1 MPLSG
6 VFQACECAAAR
17 MAALRDFGKAPS
29 RCTRRKSFHG
39 QPAAVEIRR
48 NFESPE
54 SWARIFHTHFVAQA
68 SKPAVLPTS
77 KSAGFGC
84 GVSRFGNPR
93 YSRLGSLRYPVKLT
107 RVVKYPA

>member
-1 MPLSG
+1 MEARKVYIKTDFDGWWAPRWPNRTARGRPARSRPDGKKAMSLSG

-39 QPAAVEIRR
+39 QPGAVEIRR

-54 SWARIFHTHFVAQA
+54 S
-68 SKPAVLPTS
+68 L
-77 KSAGFGC
+77 AG
-84 GVSRFGNPR
+84 
-93 YSRLGSLRYPVKLT
+93 T
-107 RVVKYPA
+107 I